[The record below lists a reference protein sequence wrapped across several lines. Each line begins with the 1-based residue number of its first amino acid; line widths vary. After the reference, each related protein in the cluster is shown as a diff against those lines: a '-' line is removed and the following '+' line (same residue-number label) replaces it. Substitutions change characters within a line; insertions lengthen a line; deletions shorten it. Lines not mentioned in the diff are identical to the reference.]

1 MLHHSA
7 GWAFTAILISFSN
20 LNYEE
25 VHTGLWK
32 KAVRLISTRSLRLP
46 IQRNQPAMGWQMS
59 SHWIQS
65 DGAVHVGCPIIVKL
79 EQVLINGLGQS
90 VEFSHLQHIAAQA
103 DDVTVWF
110 HKMDSQEKGFH
121 EGVCFSKS
129 EERTG

>member
-1 MLHHSA
+1 MSIYSHFSQ
-7 GWAFTAILISFSN
+7 FSN

-25 VHTGLWK
+25 VHTGLRK
-32 KAVRLISTRSLRLP
+32 KAVWLISTRSLWLT
-46 IQRNQPAMGWQMS
+46 IQCNQLAMGWQMS
-59 SHWIQS
+59 PHWVQS
-65 DGAVHVGCPIIVKL
+65 DGAVQVGCPIIVKL

-110 HKMDSQEKGFH
+110 HKIDSQEKGFH

-129 EERTG
+129 GERTG